1 MTIDLS
7 SYNSIQTSLFVKM
20 TVPDYA
26 VLTFSDYNRAL
37 TFGGTT
43 YTGLG
48 RLLAI
53 SDSSSSLRA
62 SAGDLTITISGIPN
76 SSIAEILNNKIKGSA
91 IEVWRWVFD
100 PVTGQALAI
109 TGNPAGRFRGIVTN
123 YSLEEDWD
131 STASTATN
139 TILLTCASTVE
150 ILNNKV
156 SGRRTNPTD
165 QKALYPGDVSMD
177 RVPTLANSNFN
188 FGAVV
193 K

>member
-1 MTIDLS
+1 MTIDLTA
-7 SYNSIQTSLFVKM
+7 YQSIQTNLFVKM

-26 VLTFSDYNRAL
+26 TMTFSDYNRAL
-37 TFGGTT
+37 TVDGTN

-53 SDSSSSLRA
+53 SSSSSGLRA
-62 SAGDLTITISGIPN
+62 SPGDLTITISGIPN
-76 SSIAEILNNKIKGSA
+76 SSIAEILDNKIKGSA
-91 IEVWRWVFD
+91 IEVLRVVFD
-100 PVTGQALAI
+100 ASTGQKLNI
-109 TGNPAGRFRGIVTN
+109 TGNPAGRFRGIVAN

-131 STASTATN
+131 SNAGTATN
-139 TILLTCASTVE
+139 TIILTCASTVE
-150 ILNNKV
+150 ILTNKV

-165 QKALYPGDVSMD
+165 QKALYPSDLSMD
-177 RVPTLANSNFN
+177 RVPVLAKSNFN